1 MIPIKIQNPE
11 SMDRCYKTV
20 IDELKKMLD
29 DAVNNG
35 YIGKYQCKKK
45 YSQWKSYYK
54 GLDDYQKEKFK
65 MVNFDTSIVFYKD
78 TDDVSAYDDI
88 IDKKT
93 FDFFSWLQI
102 DKNIK
107 GLLFCSPN
115 FFPWGNIKEQWI
127 INELK
132 NKKGNLFT
140 FTKKV
145 FIGIYTDKLNKA
157 MFIDAIGTEVCP
169 YCNRTFIRNVEY
181 KDEEGKSGHV
191 KGELDHFYS
200 KDSYPHLALSVYN
213 LVPSCP
219 FCNHGKRN
227 MPSAKLVNPYMLKSA
242 DDARF
247 RMDIKDG
254 GFVDLNKCADAI
266 QIRLEDEKK
275 VLGDNIKAFHL
286 EELYN
291 THRDYAAEVY
301 YKKKL
306 RQNPTY
312 YQFVMNLL
320 EELHISS
327 FSKEDISRILWGD
340 YPRKEFNK
348 RVLSKFLHDLYKY

>member
-1 MIPIKIQNPE
+1 MIRIELNEGKLAQHDQVFVKLKALVADIKSDEKYVVSKKQSSTKFHILTSREIDFIDYLADNNHAKLQWIVDSDAKE
-11 SMDRCYKTV
+11 ITDKV
-20 IDELKKMLD
+20 IDEIETKFYELKKDRAKAGKKRAHFSPVYKL
-29 DAVNNG
+29 AEYLFVKNG
-35 YIGKYQCKKK
+35 Y
-45 YSQWKSYYK
+45 
-54 GLDDYQKEKFK
+54 
-65 MVNFDTSIVFYKD
+65 
-78 TDDVSAYDDI
+78 
-88 IDKKT
+88 
-93 FDFFSWLQI
+93 
-102 DKNIK
+102 
-107 GLLFCSPN
+107 
-115 FFPWGNIKEQWI
+115 
-127 INELK
+127 
-132 NKKGNLFT
+132 NKL
-140 FTKKV
+140 
-145 FIGIYTDKLNKA
+145 TDKSQ
-157 MFIDAIGTEVCP
+157 FYDATDIHVCP
-169 YCNRTFIRNVEY
+169 YCNVTEIWPIKEKGR
-181 KDEEGKSGHV
+181 KDTV

-254 GFVDLNKCADAI
+254 GFVDLNKCTDAI

-306 RQNPTY
+306 KLNPTY
-312 YQFVMNLL
+312 CEFVNRQLK
-320 EELHISS
+320 ELHIPSL
-327 FSKEDISRILWGD
+327 SKEDISRILWGY
-340 YPRKEFNK
+340 YPQEDFSK
-348 RVLSKFLHDLYKY
+348 RVLSKFLHDLYNY